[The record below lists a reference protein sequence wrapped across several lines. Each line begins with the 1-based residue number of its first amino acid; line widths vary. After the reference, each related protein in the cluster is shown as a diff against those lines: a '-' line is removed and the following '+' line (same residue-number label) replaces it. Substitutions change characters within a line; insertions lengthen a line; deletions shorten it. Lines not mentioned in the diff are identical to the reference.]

1 MAKIGPLLALRFGDS
16 EISWLNKLAQGSVKI
31 LCGL

>member
-1 MAKIGPLLALRFGDS
+1 MAKIGPLLALCFGDS
-16 EISWLNKLAQGSVKI
+16 EVSWWNKLAQGSVEI